1 MRGLWKAA
9 LGALV
14 LAACLA
20 GGSGAAMSA
29 PSGDTCTVTGGGTS
43 YTVVINLPANTEEQ
57 GAFAFGGDS
66 ARVTNIVIPA
76 TPGALATVN
85 VPANTTAMWTL
96 NATAVPGQ
104 SLTASIMTSAP
115 ISGTFSVVPA
125 NGNRTAWFDPVV
137 CSFPK
142 VSAVPSNKFSVKQK
156 PTYNAKTGTWREAVV
171 LPGPGKVIFAHR
183 TIVQGG
189 TPKPLIKT
197 GKVSVSKAGQVMLTL
212 RPTAAGAAA
221 LSTTGKI
228 KLSLNIEFSP
238 TNGKPANKL
247 VSLTPRK

>member
-1 MRGLWKAA
+1 MKALWRAG

-20 GGSGAAMSA
+20 AGSGAAMSA
-29 PSGDTCTVTGGGTS
+29 PSGDTCSVTGTGTS
-43 YTVVINLPANTEEQ
+43 YTVTINPPANAQEQ
-57 GAFAFGGDS
+57 GAFAFGGTS
-66 ARVTNIVIPA
+66 AKVTNIVIPA
-76 TPGALATVN
+76 TPGALNTSD
-85 VPANTTAMWTL
+85 VPSNTSAMWTL

-104 SLTASIMTSAP
+104 SLTASIVTSAP
-115 ISGTFSVVPA
+115 ITGSFSVVPA
-125 NGNRTAWFDPVV
+125 DGNRTAWFDPVA
-137 CSFPK
+137 CSFPT
-142 VSAVPSNKFSVKQK
+142 AATVPSNKFTAKQK
-156 PTYNAKTGTWREAVV
+156 VTYNAKTGTWREAVV

-197 GKVSVSKAGQVMLTL
+197 GKLSASKAGQVMLTL

-247 VSLTPRK
+247 VSLTLRK